1 MNLSIIIPIYNSEK
15 IIPILTNK
23 IKKILKKKIKKFELI
38 LINDHSIDKSWVT
51 IKKISKKNSFI
62 RGINLLKNYGQHNAI
77 TAGLKYSRGKYLILM
92 DDDLQHD
99 PKYIPNI
106 LEQLLRGYDACYVR
120 YLKRKHSFW
129 KKFVS
134 KLNHITSSYLANK
147 TSKIYTSSF
156 KGFNK
161 RIKNKIVNDKHKEVF
176 LDWIILDN
184 STKVKSIE
192 IIHKKRLIGKTN
204 YNLKK
209 LLILWSNMI
218 IRIKTNNKF
227 KKILI
232 FLIKIFI
239 VSTINKIINKK
250 TFREKFIILE
260 KTF

>member
-23 IKKILKKKIKKFELI
+23 IKKIITNKLKKSEII
-38 LINDHSIDKSWVT
+38 LVNDHSIDRSWST
-51 IKKISKKNSFI
+51 IKKISKKNSYI
-62 RGINLLKNYGQHNAI
+62 RGINLVKNYGQHNAI
-77 TAGLKYSRGKYLILM
+77 AAGLTYSRGKYLILM

-99 PKYIPNI
+99 PKYIPKI
-106 LEQLLRGYDACYVR
+106 LEQLLNGYDACYVR
-120 YLKRKHSFW
+120 YLRRKHTFW

-134 KLNHITSSYLANK
+134 KLNHLTSSFLADK
-147 TSKIYTSSF
+147 TTKIYTSSY

-161 RIKNKIVNDKHKEVF
+161 KIKNKIVSDKDKEVF
-176 LDWIILDN
+176 LDWIILN
-184 STKVKSIE
+184 NATKVKSIDVL
-192 IIHKKRLIGKTN
+192 HKKRLIGKTN

-218 IRIKTNNKF
+218 IKIKTNHKF

-232 FLIKIFI
+232 LFIKIFI
-239 VSTINKIINKK
+239 ITILNKLINKK
-250 TFREKFIILE
+250 VFKEKYKILE